1 MESTPVNWEALDAL
15 LIDFAKS
22 ENLIEDSSAPS
33 SSPSPSP
40 SPSSSSYHSRLVIRQ
55 IRRAVETGAIDA
67 AVALLRLHAPSILTD
82 HKILFRL
89 HKQKFI
95 ELLRKGTAE
104 DRDSAIECLRTALAP
119 CALDAYPEA
128 YEEFKHVLLAFIYDK
143 DDKNSPVANEVVARK
158 QRAVWL
164 EYSVKRARAAA
175 SLPGCSEKRIRFGT
189 WNIGT
194 LTGKS
199 MEIVDVMVRRK
210 INFMCLQ
217 ETKWTGEKAKELDN
231 SGFKLWYTGKIRS
244 RNGIGIIVDKEW
256 KKDVVDVRRVGDRII
271 VLKLVVGQDT
281 FNVISGYA
289 PQVGLAEHFKVKF
302 WEDLEGVLQDIPQGE
317 KVFLGGDLNGHVG
330 SVARGFEG
338 VHGGFGLGEMNG
350 EGKSILEFSEALD
363 LSIANTWFKKREEHL
378 ITYKSGGTCSQID
391 FFLIR
396 KSDRKYCL
404 NCKVIPGESLT
415 TQHRVLVMDVRIRDR
430 AKRRSPLVA
439 PRIKW
444 WHLKGEKQGIFQ
456 QKIWEGWCGQSQGSA
471 NDMWNKMSQE
481 IIKVAKETLGE
492 SRGFGPRGKES
503 WWWNEN
509 VQSKVRVKKECFKEW
524 SRCRNSETWDKYK
537 IARNETKK
545 AVSEARAQAFDGLY
559 QALGT
564 RDGERSIYRLAKG
577 RERKT
582 RDLDQVKCVKDEEGK
597 VLVHEKDIKERWKA
611 YFHNLFNDGYGYDSS
626 SLDTREE
633 DRNYK
638 YYRRIQKQEVKEA
651 LKRMSN
657 GKAVGPD
664 NIPIEVWK
672 TLGDRGLEWLT
683 ELFNE
688 IMRSKRMPE
697 EWRRSTGVKLMSHTM
712 KLWERVIERR
722 LRKETQVT
730 ENQFGFMPGRSTME
744 AIYLLRRVMEQYRMA
759 QQDLHLIFIDLEKA
773 YDRVPREIL
782 WKVLEKKGVRVAYIR
797 AIQDMY
803 DRVSTSVRTQGGESD
818 DFPITIG
825 LHQGS
830 TLSPYLFTL
839 ILDVLTEQIQE
850 IAPRCMFFADDIV
863 LLGESREELNERLET
878 WRRALETHGFRLSRS
893 KSEYMECKFNKR
905 RRVSNS
911 EVKIGD
917 HIIPQVTRFKYLGSV
932 IQDDGEIEGDVNHR
946 IQAGWMKWRKASGVL
961 CDAKVPIKLKGKFYR
976 TAVRPAIL
984 YGTECWAVKS
994 QHENKVGVAEMRMLR
1009 WMCGKTRQDKIRNEA
1024 IRERVGVV
1032 PIVEKMVENRLR
1044 WFGHVER
1051 RPVDSVVRR
1060 VDQMERRQI
1069 IRGRGRPKKTIREV
1083 IKKNLEINGLDRS
1096 MWSEHRRLDLA
1107 GFMSS
1112 MLRAHLNA
1120 YDPIFS
1126 MALRYLISI
1135 HRVYCLRQGITSP
1148 ISDLTER
1155 LLLEE
1160 RDPPATPQDILY
1172 EVPPFDEVDI
1182 QALAHAVELTRQGA
1196 IDSLRFTKGD
1206 VFLAFQNE
1214 LCRMRLD
1221 APLLDQLVREYC
1233 VYRGIVDSAS
1243 GKQPIPETVKF
1254 NPQDPGYCSSR
1265 DCSLELDCNASKH
1278 SDGETSVTNA
1288 QMDGSPENNTDVT
1301 SMRRIDF
1308 EVRYASELASIHED
1322 CSTSGSQQHEDASV
1336 LQRSRL
1342 PGNGERSKRK
1352 RWRGRYDDNS
1362 YMPNASLEE
1371 NSKQEHSISTIVS
1384 TISKEKQGSEKLSV
1398 HDISNVEDRYE
1409 ILLGMKELAS
1419 KGMAAEAVEEV
1430 NAIDPNFFAQNSVEF
1445 LKLVSSG
1452 DYNTA
1457 LKVACTHL
1465 GPLAACDPA
1474 LLKPLKETLLALL
1487 RPNEDALGNALPLHA
1502 LAASLQVAVG
1512 RRLGVEEPQL
1522 MKIMRATL
1530 YTHNEW
1536 FKLQMCKDRFEGL
1549 LRLDSLKEA
1558 NTPFLAPVSTSK
1570 SYADSCTN
1578 GSSQAT
1584 VSSGTRMSEDG
1595 SSPTQAS
1602 SRDVICDE
1610 GAILKVMEFLA
1621 LPRADAIH
1629 LLAQYNGNAE
1639 TVIQQIFP

>member
-1 MESTPVNWEALDAL
+1 M
-15 LIDFAKS
+15 
-22 ENLIEDSSAPS
+22 
-33 SSPSPSP
+33 
-40 SPSSSSYHSRLVIRQ
+40 
-55 IRRAVETGAIDA
+55 
-67 AVALLRLHAPSILTD
+67 
-82 HKILFRL
+82 
-89 HKQKFI
+89 
-95 ELLRKGTAE
+95 
-104 DRDSAIECLRTALAP
+104 
-119 CALDAYPEA
+119 
-128 YEEFKHVLLAFIYDK
+128 
-143 DDKNSPVANEVVARK
+143 
-158 QRAVWL
+158 
-164 EYSVKRARAAA
+164 
-175 SLPGCSEKRIRFGT
+175 
-189 WNIGT
+189 
-194 LTGKS
+194 
-199 MEIVDVMVRRK
+199 
-210 INFMCLQ
+210 
-217 ETKWTGEKAKELDN
+217 
-231 SGFKLWYTGKIRS
+231 
-244 RNGIGIIVDKEW
+244 
-256 KKDVVDVRRVGDRII
+256 
-271 VLKLVVGQDT
+271 
-281 FNVISGYA
+281 
-289 PQVGLAEHFKVKF
+289 
-302 WEDLEGVLQDIPQGE
+302 EGVLQDIPQGE

-597 VLVHEKDIKERWKA
+597 VLVHEKDIKERWKV

-697 EWRRSTGVKLMSHTM
+697 EWRRSTLVSIYKNKGDIQNCANYRGIKLMSHTM

-782 WKVLEKKGVRVAYIR
+782 WKALEKKGVRVAYIR

-803 DRVSTSVRTQGGESD
+803 DRVSTSVRTQGGEPD

-850 IAPRCMFFADDIV
+850 IAPRCMLFADDIV

-911 EVKIGD
+911 E
-917 HIIPQVTRFKYLGSV
+917 
-932 IQDDGEIEGDVNHR
+932 DDGEIEGDVNHR

-1009 WMCGKTRQDKIRNEA
+1009 WMCGKTRQDKIRNKA
-1024 IRERVGVV
+1024 IRERVGVA

-1060 VDQMERRQI
+1060 VDQMERRQT
-1069 IRGRGRPKKTIREV
+1069 IRGRGRPKKTIRETMSGAQLQSASPALIIQGSQKNEGSV
-1083 IKKNLEINGLDRS
+1083 AVATAAESKPKKKICCACPDTKRLRDECIV
-1096 MWSEHRRLDLA
+1096 EHGESACTKWIEAHRLC
-1107 GFMSS
+1107 
-1112 MLRAHLNA
+1112 LRAEGFN
-1120 YDPIFS
+1120 
-1126 MALRYLISI
+1126 MT
-1135 HRVYCLRQGITSP
+1135 QGCMNDTGG
-1148 ISDLTER
+1148 L
-1155 LLLEE
+1155 
-1160 RDPPATPQDILY
+1160 Q
-1172 EVPPFDEVDI
+1172 EV
-1182 QALAHAVELTRQGA
+1182 
-1196 IDSLRFTKGD
+1196 
-1206 VFLAFQNE
+1206 
-1214 LCRMRLD
+1214 
-1221 APLLDQLVREYC
+1221 
-1233 VYRGIVDSAS
+1233 
-1243 GKQPIPETVKF
+1243 
-1254 NPQDPGYCSSR
+1254 
-1265 DCSLELDCNASKH
+1265 
-1278 SDGETSVTNA
+1278 
-1288 QMDGSPENNTDVT
+1288 NTT
-1301 SMRRIDF
+1301 
-1308 EVRYASELASIHED
+1308 
-1322 CSTSGSQQHEDASV
+1322 
-1336 LQRSRL
+1336 
-1342 PGNGERSKRK
+1342 RSKRK
-1352 RWRGRYDDNS
+1352 
-1362 YMPNASLEE
+1362 NAPPTCLRNEACLGPRIPRRNIDAFIELPWLPSMAA
-1371 NSKQEHSISTIVS
+1371 IPT
-1384 TISKEKQGSEKLSV
+1384 
-1398 HDISNVEDRYE
+1398 SNTTTHATRQTELLWLPSMAATHQTELPWLPYQLQLPQL
-1409 ILLGMKELAS
+1409 ILLAKWSLHDCLPWP
-1419 KGMAAEAVEEV
+1419 
-1430 NAIDPNFFAQNSVEF
+1430 AIPAQ
-1445 LKLVSSG
+1445 
-1452 DYNTA
+1452 T
-1457 LKVACTHL
+1457 T
-1465 GPLAACDPA
+1465 
-1474 LLKPLKETLLALL
+1474 
-1487 RPNEDALGNALPLHA
+1487 
-1502 LAASLQVAVG
+1502 
-1512 RRLGVEEPQL
+1512 
-1522 MKIMRATL
+1522 
-1530 YTHNEW
+1530 
-1536 FKLQMCKDRFEGL
+1536 
-1549 LRLDSLKEA
+1549 
-1558 NTPFLAPVSTSK
+1558 
-1570 SYADSCTN
+1570 
-1578 GSSQAT
+1578 
-1584 VSSGTRMSEDG
+1584 
-1595 SSPTQAS
+1595 
-1602 SRDVICDE
+1602 
-1610 GAILKVMEFLA
+1610 
-1621 LPRADAIH
+1621 AIH
-1629 LLAQYNGNAE
+1629 NNR
-1639 TVIQQIFP
+1639 

>member
-1 MESTPVNWEALDAL
+1 MDQLRNNVN
-15 LIDFAKS
+15 
-22 ENLIEDSSAPS
+22 
-33 SSPSPSP
+33 
-40 SPSSSSYHSRLVIRQ
+40 
-55 IRRAVETGAIDA
+55 
-67 AVALLRLHAPSILTD
+67 
-82 HKILFRL
+82 
-89 HKQKFI
+89 
-95 ELLRKGTAE
+95 
-104 DRDSAIECLRTALAP
+104 
-119 CALDAYPEA
+119 
-128 YEEFKHVLLAFIYDK
+128 
-143 DDKNSPVANEVVARK
+143 AR
-158 QRAVWL
+158 
-164 EYSVKRARAAA
+164 
-175 SLPGCSEKRIRFGT
+175 SLPESNALYGSSTVSKEQGPLHRRPDVVKSKQGFPHFRERVWVKKLVHDRRIHFGT

-210 INFMCLQ
+210 INF
-217 ETKWTGEKAKELDN
+217 
-231 SGFKLWYTGKIRS
+231 IS
-244 RNGIGIIVDKEW
+244 RNGVGIIVDKQW

-271 VLKLVVGQDT
+271 ALKLVVGQDT

-330 SVARGFEG
+330 SVDRGFEG
-338 VHGGFGLGEMNG
+338 VHGGFDLGEMNG

-378 ITYKSGGTCSQID
+378 ITYKSGETCFQID

-430 AKRRSPLVA
+430 AKRRSPMVA

-471 NDMWNKMSQE
+471 NDMWNKTSQE
-481 IIKVAKETLGE
+481 IIKVAKETLDE

-503 WWWNEN
+503 WWWNES

-545 AVSEARAQAFDGLY
+545 AVSEARAQAFEGLY

-582 RDLDQVKCVKDEEGK
+582 RDLDHVKCVKDEEGK
-597 VLVHEKDIKERWKA
+597 VLVHEKDIKERWKV

-683 ELFNE
+683 KLFNE

-697 EWRRSTGVKLMSHTM
+697 EWRRSTLVPIYKNKGDIQNCANYRGIKLMSHTM
-712 KLWERVIERR
+712 KLWEKVIERR

-744 AIYLLRRVMEQYRMA
+744 AIYLLRRVMEQYRMD

-782 WKVLEKKGVRVAYIR
+782 WKALEKKGVRVAYIR

-803 DRVSTSVRTQGGESD
+803 DGVSTSVRTQGGESD
-818 DFPITIG
+818 DFPITIS

-850 IAPRCMFFADDIV
+850 IAPRCMLFADDIV

-893 KSEYMECKFNKR
+893 KSEYMECKFNKS

-911 EVKIGD
+911 E
-917 HIIPQVTRFKYLGSV
+917 
-932 IQDDGEIEGDVNHR
+932 
-946 IQAGWMKWRKASGVL
+946 
-961 CDAKVPIKLKGKFYR
+961 VPIKLKGKFYR

-994 QHENKVGVAEMRMLR
+994 QHETKVGVAEMRMLR
-1009 WMCGKTRQDKIRNEA
+1009 WMCDKTRQDKIRNGA
-1024 IRERVGVV
+1024 IRERVGVA

-1060 VDQMERRQI
+1060 VDQMERRQT

-1083 IKKNLEINGLDRS
+1083 IKKDLELNDLDRS
-1096 MWSEHRRLDLA
+1096 MVLDRTLWRKLIHVA
-1107 GFMSS
+1107 
-1112 MLRAHLNA
+1112 
-1120 YDPIFS
+1120 DP
-1126 MALRYLISI
+1126 
-1135 HRVYCLRQGITSP
+1135 T
-1148 ISDLTER
+1148 
-1155 LLLEE
+1155 
-1160 RDPPATPQDILY
+1160 
-1172 EVPPFDEVDI
+1172 
-1182 QALAHAVELTRQGA
+1182 
-1196 IDSLRFTKGD
+1196 
-1206 VFLAFQNE
+1206 
-1214 LCRMRLD
+1214 
-1221 APLLDQLVREYC
+1221 
-1233 VYRGIVDSAS
+1233 
-1243 GKQPIPETVKF
+1243 
-1254 NPQDPGYCSSR
+1254 
-1265 DCSLELDCNASKH
+1265 
-1278 SDGETSVTNA
+1278 
-1288 QMDGSPENNTDVT
+1288 
-1301 SMRRIDF
+1301 
-1308 EVRYASELASIHED
+1308 
-1322 CSTSGSQQHEDASV
+1322 
-1336 LQRSRL
+1336 
-1342 PGNGERSKRK
+1342 
-1352 RWRGRYDDNS
+1352 
-1362 YMPNASLEE
+1362 
-1371 NSKQEHSISTIVS
+1371 
-1384 TISKEKQGSEKLSV
+1384 
-1398 HDISNVEDRYE
+1398 
-1409 ILLGMKELAS
+1409 
-1419 KGMAAEAVEEV
+1419 
-1430 NAIDPNFFAQNSVEF
+1430 
-1445 LKLVSSG
+1445 
-1452 DYNTA
+1452 
-1457 LKVACTHL
+1457 
-1465 GPLAACDPA
+1465 
-1474 LLKPLKETLLALL
+1474 
-1487 RPNEDALGNALPLHA
+1487 
-1502 LAASLQVAVG
+1502 
-1512 RRLGVEEPQL
+1512 
-1522 MKIMRATL
+1522 
-1530 YTHNEW
+1530 
-1536 FKLQMCKDRFEGL
+1536 
-1549 LRLDSLKEA
+1549 
-1558 NTPFLAPVSTSK
+1558 
-1570 SYADSCTN
+1570 
-1578 GSSQAT
+1578 
-1584 VSSGTRMSEDG
+1584 
-1595 SSPTQAS
+1595 
-1602 SRDVICDE
+1602 
-1610 GAILKVMEFLA
+1610 
-1621 LPRADAIH
+1621 
-1629 LLAQYNGNAE
+1629 
-1639 TVIQQIFP
+1639 

>member
-1 MESTPVNWEALDAL
+1 MGLFSGIFMGVLFGIALMAGWARMMRYRS
-15 LIDFAKS
+15 AKRIAKCVVSDVSFVFLNPASMKVGGEMAKQETDQTLAICGRS
-22 ENLIEDSSAPS
+22 E
-33 SSPSPSP
+33 
-40 SPSSSSYHSRLVIRQ
+40 
-55 IRRAVETGAIDA
+55 
-67 AVALLRLHAPSILTD
+67 
-82 HKILFRL
+82 
-89 HKQKFI
+89 
-95 ELLRKGTAE
+95 
-104 DRDSAIECLRTALAP
+104 
-119 CALDAYPEA
+119 
-128 YEEFKHVLLAFIYDK
+128 
-143 DDKNSPVANEVVARK
+143 
-158 QRAVWL
+158 
-164 EYSVKRARAAA
+164 
-175 SLPGCSEKRIRFGT
+175 SLPGSNALYGSSTVSKEQGPLHRRPDVVKSKQGFPHFRERVWVKKLVHDRRIRFGT

-194 LTGKS
+194 LTEKS

-244 RNGIGIIVDKEW
+244 RNGVGIIVDKEW

-363 LSIANTWFKKREEHL
+363 LSIANTWFKKREDHL

-391 FFLIR
+391 FFLI
-396 KSDRKYCL
+396 RKYCL

-444 WHLKGEKQGIFQ
+444 WHLK
-456 QKIWEGWCGQSQGSA
+456 
-471 NDMWNKMSQE
+471 
-481 IIKVAKETLGE
+481 
-492 SRGFGPRGKES
+492 
-503 WWWNEN
+503 
-509 VQSKVRVKKECFKEW
+509 
-524 SRCRNSETWDKYK
+524 
-537 IARNETKK
+537 ARNETKK

-638 YYRRIQKQEVKEA
+638 YYRRIQKQEVKEV

-697 EWRRSTGVKLMSHTM
+697 EWRRSTLVPIYKNKGDIQNCANYRGIKLMSHTM

-782 WKVLEKKGVRVAYIR
+782 WKALEKKGVRVAYIR

-850 IAPRCMFFADDIV
+850 IALRCMLFADDIV

-946 IQAGWMKWRKASGVL
+946 IQAGWMKWRKASRVL

-1024 IRERVGVV
+1024 IRERVGVA

-1060 VDQMERRQI
+1060 VDQMERRQT

-1083 IKKNLEINGLDRS
+1083 IKKDLEINGLDRS
-1096 MWSEHRRLDLA
+1096 MVLDRTLWRKLIHVA
-1107 GFMSS
+1107 
-1112 MLRAHLNA
+1112 
-1120 YDPIFS
+1120 DP
-1126 MALRYLISI
+1126 
-1135 HRVYCLRQGITSP
+1135 T
-1148 ISDLTER
+1148 
-1155 LLLEE
+1155 
-1160 RDPPATPQDILY
+1160 
-1172 EVPPFDEVDI
+1172 
-1182 QALAHAVELTRQGA
+1182 
-1196 IDSLRFTKGD
+1196 
-1206 VFLAFQNE
+1206 
-1214 LCRMRLD
+1214 
-1221 APLLDQLVREYC
+1221 
-1233 VYRGIVDSAS
+1233 
-1243 GKQPIPETVKF
+1243 
-1254 NPQDPGYCSSR
+1254 
-1265 DCSLELDCNASKH
+1265 
-1278 SDGETSVTNA
+1278 
-1288 QMDGSPENNTDVT
+1288 
-1301 SMRRIDF
+1301 
-1308 EVRYASELASIHED
+1308 
-1322 CSTSGSQQHEDASV
+1322 
-1336 LQRSRL
+1336 
-1342 PGNGERSKRK
+1342 
-1352 RWRGRYDDNS
+1352 
-1362 YMPNASLEE
+1362 
-1371 NSKQEHSISTIVS
+1371 
-1384 TISKEKQGSEKLSV
+1384 
-1398 HDISNVEDRYE
+1398 
-1409 ILLGMKELAS
+1409 
-1419 KGMAAEAVEEV
+1419 
-1430 NAIDPNFFAQNSVEF
+1430 
-1445 LKLVSSG
+1445 
-1452 DYNTA
+1452 
-1457 LKVACTHL
+1457 
-1465 GPLAACDPA
+1465 
-1474 LLKPLKETLLALL
+1474 
-1487 RPNEDALGNALPLHA
+1487 
-1502 LAASLQVAVG
+1502 
-1512 RRLGVEEPQL
+1512 
-1522 MKIMRATL
+1522 
-1530 YTHNEW
+1530 
-1536 FKLQMCKDRFEGL
+1536 
-1549 LRLDSLKEA
+1549 
-1558 NTPFLAPVSTSK
+1558 
-1570 SYADSCTN
+1570 
-1578 GSSQAT
+1578 
-1584 VSSGTRMSEDG
+1584 
-1595 SSPTQAS
+1595 
-1602 SRDVICDE
+1602 
-1610 GAILKVMEFLA
+1610 
-1621 LPRADAIH
+1621 
-1629 LLAQYNGNAE
+1629 
-1639 TVIQQIFP
+1639 

>member
-1 MESTPVNWEALDAL
+1 MDQLRNNVN
-15 LIDFAKS
+15 
-22 ENLIEDSSAPS
+22 
-33 SSPSPSP
+33 
-40 SPSSSSYHSRLVIRQ
+40 
-55 IRRAVETGAIDA
+55 
-67 AVALLRLHAPSILTD
+67 
-82 HKILFRL
+82 
-89 HKQKFI
+89 
-95 ELLRKGTAE
+95 
-104 DRDSAIECLRTALAP
+104 
-119 CALDAYPEA
+119 
-128 YEEFKHVLLAFIYDK
+128 
-143 DDKNSPVANEVVARK
+143 AR
-158 QRAVWL
+158 
-164 EYSVKRARAAA
+164 
-175 SLPGCSEKRIRFGT
+175 SLPGSNALYGSSTVSKEQGPLHRRPDVVKSKQGFPHFRERVWVKKLVHDRRIRFGT

-244 RNGIGIIVDKEW
+244 RNGVGIIVDKEW

-582 RDLDQVKCVKDEEGK
+582 RDLDQAKCVKDEEGK
-597 VLVHEKDIKERWKA
+597 VLVHEKDIKERWKV

-651 LKRMSN
+651 LKKMSN
-657 GKAVGPD
+657 GKAVGRD

-697 EWRRSTGVKLMSHTM
+697 EWRRSTLVPIS
-712 KLWERVIERR
+712 
-722 LRKETQVT
+722 
-730 ENQFGFMPGRSTME
+730 
-744 AIYLLRRVMEQYRMA
+744 
-759 QQDLHLIFIDLEKA
+759 

-782 WKVLEKKGVRVAYIR
+782 WKALEKKGVRVAYIR

-850 IAPRCMFFADDIV
+850 IAPRCMLFADDIV

-878 WRRALETHGFRLSRS
+878 WRRALETHGFCLSRS

-946 IQAGWMKWRKASGVL
+946 IQAGWMK
-961 CDAKVPIKLKGKFYR
+961 
-976 TAVRPAIL
+976 
-984 YGTECWAVKS
+984 
-994 QHENKVGVAEMRMLR
+994 
-1009 WMCGKTRQDKIRNEA
+1009 
-1024 IRERVGVV
+1024 
-1032 PIVEKMVENRLR
+1032 
-1044 WFGHVER
+1044 
-1051 RPVDSVVRR
+1051 
-1060 VDQMERRQI
+1060 
-1069 IRGRGRPKKTIREV
+1069 
-1083 IKKNLEINGLDRS
+1083 
-1096 MWSEHRRLDLA
+1096 
-1107 GFMSS
+1107 
-1112 MLRAHLNA
+1112 
-1120 YDPIFS
+1120 
-1126 MALRYLISI
+1126 
-1135 HRVYCLRQGITSP
+1135 
-1148 ISDLTER
+1148 
-1155 LLLEE
+1155 
-1160 RDPPATPQDILY
+1160 
-1172 EVPPFDEVDI
+1172 
-1182 QALAHAVELTRQGA
+1182 
-1196 IDSLRFTKGD
+1196 
-1206 VFLAFQNE
+1206 
-1214 LCRMRLD
+1214 
-1221 APLLDQLVREYC
+1221 
-1233 VYRGIVDSAS
+1233 
-1243 GKQPIPETVKF
+1243 
-1254 NPQDPGYCSSR
+1254 
-1265 DCSLELDCNASKH
+1265 
-1278 SDGETSVTNA
+1278 
-1288 QMDGSPENNTDVT
+1288 
-1301 SMRRIDF
+1301 
-1308 EVRYASELASIHED
+1308 
-1322 CSTSGSQQHEDASV
+1322 
-1336 LQRSRL
+1336 
-1342 PGNGERSKRK
+1342 
-1352 RWRGRYDDNS
+1352 
-1362 YMPNASLEE
+1362 
-1371 NSKQEHSISTIVS
+1371 
-1384 TISKEKQGSEKLSV
+1384 
-1398 HDISNVEDRYE
+1398 
-1409 ILLGMKELAS
+1409 
-1419 KGMAAEAVEEV
+1419 
-1430 NAIDPNFFAQNSVEF
+1430 
-1445 LKLVSSG
+1445 
-1452 DYNTA
+1452 
-1457 LKVACTHL
+1457 
-1465 GPLAACDPA
+1465 
-1474 LLKPLKETLLALL
+1474 
-1487 RPNEDALGNALPLHA
+1487 
-1502 LAASLQVAVG
+1502 
-1512 RRLGVEEPQL
+1512 
-1522 MKIMRATL
+1522 
-1530 YTHNEW
+1530 
-1536 FKLQMCKDRFEGL
+1536 
-1549 LRLDSLKEA
+1549 
-1558 NTPFLAPVSTSK
+1558 
-1570 SYADSCTN
+1570 
-1578 GSSQAT
+1578 
-1584 VSSGTRMSEDG
+1584 
-1595 SSPTQAS
+1595 
-1602 SRDVICDE
+1602 
-1610 GAILKVMEFLA
+1610 
-1621 LPRADAIH
+1621 
-1629 LLAQYNGNAE
+1629 
-1639 TVIQQIFP
+1639 

>member
-1 MESTPVNWEALDAL
+1 MLLDEDDEEKGDANVVEVEDQTDEEGDKGECSMMFSGNTTAEISQKPQTMKVRAMINGVPIL
-15 LIDFAKS
+15 L
-22 ENLIEDSSAPS
+22 LVDSSATHNFISTKSLSGSNALYGS
-33 SSPSPSP
+33 STVSKEQGPLHRRPDVVKSKQGFPHFP
-40 SPSSSSYHSRLVIRQ
+40 ERVWVKKLV
-55 IRRAVETGAIDA
+55 
-67 AVALLRLHAPSILTD
+67 H
-82 HKILFRL
+82 
-89 HKQKFI
+89 
-95 ELLRKGTAE
+95 
-104 DRDSAIECLRTALAP
+104 DR
-119 CALDAYPEA
+119 
-128 YEEFKHVLLAFIYDK
+128 
-143 DDKNSPVANEVVARK
+143 
-158 QRAVWL
+158 
-164 EYSVKRARAAA
+164 
-175 SLPGCSEKRIRFGT
+175 RIRFGT

-194 LTGKS
+194 LIGKS

-244 RNGIGIIVDKEW
+244 RNGVGIIVDKEW

-330 SVARGFEG
+330 SMARGFEG

-363 LSIANTWFKKREEHL
+363 LSIANTW
-378 ITYKSGGTCSQID
+378 
-391 FFLIR
+391 
-396 KSDRKYCL
+396 KSDREYCL
-404 NCKVIPGESLT
+404 NCKVIPGKSLT

-430 AKRRSPLVA
+430 AKRRSPMVA

-492 SRGFGPRGKES
+492 SRGFGPRGTEK
-503 WWWNEN
+503 
-509 VQSKVRVKKECFKEW
+509 
-524 SRCRNSETWDKYK
+524 D
-537 IARNETKK
+537 
-545 AVSEARAQAFDGLY
+545 L
-559 QALGT
+559 
-564 RDGERSIYRLAKG
+564 YRLAKG

-672 TLGDRGLEWLT
+672 TLGDRGLGWLT

-697 EWRRSTGVKLMSHTM
+697 EWRRSTLVPIYKNKGDIQNCANYRGIKLMSHTM

-744 AIYLLRRVMEQYRMA
+744 AIYLLRRVMEQYRMT

-782 WKVLEKKGVRVAYIR
+782 WKALEKKGVRVAYIR

-850 IAPRCMFFADDIV
+850 IAPRCMLFADDIV

-893 KSEYMECKFNKR
+893 KSEYMECT
-905 RRVSNS
+905 
-911 EVKIGD
+911 D
-917 HIIPQVTRFKYLGSV
+917 
-932 IQDDGEIEGDVNHR
+932 
-946 IQAGWMKWRKASGVL
+946 QA
-961 CDAKVPIKLKGKFYR
+961 KGKVLSDCGK
-976 TAVRPAIL
+976 TGDL

-1024 IRERVGVV
+1024 IRERVGVA

-1060 VDQMERRQI
+1060 VDQMERRQT

-1083 IKKNLEINGLDRS
+1083 IKKDLELNDLDRS
-1096 MWSEHRRLDLA
+1096 MVLDRTLWRKLIHVA
-1107 GFMSS
+1107 
-1112 MLRAHLNA
+1112 
-1120 YDPIFS
+1120 DP
-1126 MALRYLISI
+1126 
-1135 HRVYCLRQGITSP
+1135 T
-1148 ISDLTER
+1148 
-1155 LLLEE
+1155 
-1160 RDPPATPQDILY
+1160 
-1172 EVPPFDEVDI
+1172 
-1182 QALAHAVELTRQGA
+1182 
-1196 IDSLRFTKGD
+1196 
-1206 VFLAFQNE
+1206 
-1214 LCRMRLD
+1214 
-1221 APLLDQLVREYC
+1221 
-1233 VYRGIVDSAS
+1233 
-1243 GKQPIPETVKF
+1243 
-1254 NPQDPGYCSSR
+1254 
-1265 DCSLELDCNASKH
+1265 
-1278 SDGETSVTNA
+1278 
-1288 QMDGSPENNTDVT
+1288 
-1301 SMRRIDF
+1301 
-1308 EVRYASELASIHED
+1308 
-1322 CSTSGSQQHEDASV
+1322 
-1336 LQRSRL
+1336 
-1342 PGNGERSKRK
+1342 
-1352 RWRGRYDDNS
+1352 
-1362 YMPNASLEE
+1362 
-1371 NSKQEHSISTIVS
+1371 
-1384 TISKEKQGSEKLSV
+1384 
-1398 HDISNVEDRYE
+1398 
-1409 ILLGMKELAS
+1409 
-1419 KGMAAEAVEEV
+1419 
-1430 NAIDPNFFAQNSVEF
+1430 
-1445 LKLVSSG
+1445 
-1452 DYNTA
+1452 
-1457 LKVACTHL
+1457 
-1465 GPLAACDPA
+1465 
-1474 LLKPLKETLLALL
+1474 
-1487 RPNEDALGNALPLHA
+1487 
-1502 LAASLQVAVG
+1502 
-1512 RRLGVEEPQL
+1512 
-1522 MKIMRATL
+1522 
-1530 YTHNEW
+1530 
-1536 FKLQMCKDRFEGL
+1536 
-1549 LRLDSLKEA
+1549 
-1558 NTPFLAPVSTSK
+1558 
-1570 SYADSCTN
+1570 
-1578 GSSQAT
+1578 
-1584 VSSGTRMSEDG
+1584 
-1595 SSPTQAS
+1595 
-1602 SRDVICDE
+1602 
-1610 GAILKVMEFLA
+1610 
-1621 LPRADAIH
+1621 
-1629 LLAQYNGNAE
+1629 
-1639 TVIQQIFP
+1639 

>member
-1 MESTPVNWEALDAL
+1 MFRLKVADEPPDEIDILFKEYSQHGIMSMDDLCDFLVQFQGEEEGVAIKKHAQTIFDSLRHLNIFHRRGLHVEAFFRYL
-15 LIDFAKS
+15 LSDLNVPLAEVHHDMNFPLAHYFLYTGHNS
-22 ENLIEDSSAPS
+22 YLTGNQVSSAS
-33 SSPSPSP
+33 STS
-40 SPSSSSYHSRLVIRQ
+40 
-55 IRRAVETGAIDA
+55 AIIK
-67 AVALLRLHAPSILTD
+67 ALKKGVRV
-82 HKILFRL
+82 
-89 HKQKFI
+89 I
-95 ELLRKGTAE
+95 ELDLWPNSRGDDVLVHHGGTKGYEKDIGLSTMT
-104 DRDSAIECLRTALAP
+104 IE
-119 CALDAYPEA
+119 
-128 YEEFKHVLLAFIYDK
+128 
-143 DDKNSPVANEVVARK
+143 
-158 QRAVWL
+158 L
-164 EYSVKRARAAA
+164 ESITR
-175 SLPGCSEKRIRFGT
+175 SLPGSNALYGSSTVSKEQGPLHRRPDVVKSKQGFPHFRERVWVKKLVHDRMIRFGT

-244 RNGIGIIVDKEW
+244 RNGVGIIVDKEW
-256 KKDVVDVRRVGDRII
+256 KKDVVD
-271 VLKLVVGQDT
+271 
-281 FNVISGYA
+281 
-289 PQVGLAEHFKVKF
+289 
-302 WEDLEGVLQDIPQGE
+302 DIPQGE

-338 VHGGFGLGEMNG
+338 VYGGFGLGEMNE

-633 DRNYK
+633 DRNYE

-697 EWRRSTGVKLMSHTM
+697 EWRRSTLVPIYKNKGDIQNCANYRGIKLMSHTM

-782 WKVLEKKGVRVAYIR
+782 WKALEKKGVRVAYIR

-850 IAPRCMFFADDIV
+850 IAPRCMLFADDIV

-976 TAVRPAIL
+976 TAVRSAIL

-1024 IRERVGVV
+1024 IRERVGVA

-1051 RPVDSVVRR
+1051 RPVDSVVKR
-1060 VDQMERRQI
+1060 VDQMERRQT

-1083 IKKNLEINGLDRS
+1083 IKKDLEINGLDRR
-1096 MWSEHRRLDLA
+1096 WCRGGH
-1107 GFMSS
+1107 
-1112 MLRAHLNA
+1112 H
-1120 YDPIFS
+1120 
-1126 MALRYLISI
+1126 LRYMEGIFGANGGCGYVKKPDILLNVGPNNEVFDPRAIRPVQKILQVLVYMGEGWRSDFGPT
-1135 HRVYCLRQGITSP
+1135 HFDFYSPPDFRVQVGIRGVPDDKDTKYSRTIEDDWVPVWNEEFSFPLTVPELALFYIKVVERDFSGRHDFGGQTCLPVSELRQGI
-1148 ISDLTER
+1148 R
-1155 LLLEE
+1155 
-1160 RDPPATPQDILY
+1160 
-1172 EVPPFDEVDI
+1172 
-1182 QALAHAVELTRQGA
+1182 AVR
-1196 IDSLRFTKGD
+1196 
-1206 VFLAFQNE
+1206 
-1214 LCRMRLD
+1214 
-1221 APLLDQLVREYC
+1221 
-1233 VYRGIVDSAS
+1233 
-1243 GKQPIPETVKF
+1243 
-1254 NPQDPGYCSSR
+1254 
-1265 DCSLELDCNASKH
+1265 
-1278 SDGETSVTNA
+1278 
-1288 QMDGSPENNTDVT
+1288 
-1301 SMRRIDF
+1301 
-1308 EVRYASELASIHED
+1308 
-1322 CSTSGSQQHEDASV
+1322 
-1336 LQRSRL
+1336 
-1342 PGNGERSKRK
+1342 
-1352 RWRGRYDDNS
+1352 
-1362 YMPNASLEE
+1362 
-1371 NSKQEHSISTIVS
+1371 
-1384 TISKEKQGSEKLSV
+1384 
-1398 HDISNVEDRYE
+1398 
-1409 ILLGMKELAS
+1409 
-1419 KGMAAEAVEEV
+1419 
-1430 NAIDPNFFAQNSVEF
+1430 
-1445 LKLVSSG
+1445 
-1452 DYNTA
+1452 
-1457 LKVACTHL
+1457 
-1465 GPLAACDPA
+1465 
-1474 LLKPLKETLLALL
+1474 
-1487 RPNEDALGNALPLHA
+1487 
-1502 LAASLQVAVG
+1502 
-1512 RRLGVEEPQL
+1512 
-1522 MKIMRATL
+1522 
-1530 YTHNEW
+1530 
-1536 FKLQMCKDRFEGL
+1536 
-1549 LRLDSLKEA
+1549 
-1558 NTPFLAPVSTSK
+1558 
-1570 SYADSCTN
+1570 
-1578 GSSQAT
+1578 
-1584 VSSGTRMSEDG
+1584 
-1595 SSPTQAS
+1595 
-1602 SRDVICDE
+1602 
-1610 GAILKVMEFLA
+1610 
-1621 LPRADAIH
+1621 
-1629 LLAQYNGNAE
+1629 
-1639 TVIQQIFP
+1639 

>member
-1 MESTPVNWEALDAL
+1 MMMQMLVLYPFFDFSHDCSLHGASFAFLGQELRKISKEAHVLPAILFVKATMKSRDVGKAYNECRQGEPAAERL
-15 LIDFAKS
+15 LAMSRPGETVAIVGPSGGGKTTLVKLLLPLYDPISGCILID
-22 ENLIEDSSAPS
+22 NHNIQNI
-33 SSPSPSP
+33 
-40 SPSSSSYHSRLVIRQ
+40 RL
-55 IRRAVETGAIDA
+55 
-67 AVALLRLHAPSILTD
+67 
-82 HKILFRL
+82 
-89 HKQKFI
+89 
-95 ELLRKGTAE
+95 
-104 DRDSAIECLRTALAP
+104 
-119 CALDAYPEA
+119 
-128 YEEFKHVLLAFIYDK
+128 
-143 DDKNSPVANEVVARK
+143 
-158 QRAVWL
+158 
-164 EYSVKRARAAA
+164 A
-175 SLPGCSEKRIRFGT
+175 SLRRHSTVSKEQGSLHRRPDVVKSKQGFPHFRERVWVKKLVHDRRIRFGT

-194 LTGKS
+194 LIGKS

-244 RNGIGIIVDKEW
+244 RNGVGIIVDKEW

-271 VLKLVVGQDT
+271 ALKLVVGQDT

-302 WEDLEGVLQDIPQGE
+302 WEDLERVLQDIPQGE

-330 SVARGFEG
+330 SVDRGFEG

-350 EGKSILEFSEALD
+350 DGKSILEFSEALD

-430 AKRRSPLVA
+430 AKRRSPMIA

-471 NDMWNKMSQE
+471 NDMWNKTSQE

-492 SRGFGPRGKES
+492 CRGFGPRGKES
-503 WWWNEN
+503 WWWNES

-524 SRCRNSETWDKYK
+524 FRCRNSETWDKYK

-582 RDLDQVKCVKDEEGK
+582 RDLDHVKCVKDEEGK
-597 VLVHEKDIKERWKA
+597 VLVHEKDIKERWKV

-683 ELFNE
+683 KLFNE
-688 IMRSKRMPE
+688 TMRSKRMPE
-697 EWRRSTGVKLMSHTM
+697 EWRRNTLVPIYKNKGDIQNCANYRGIKLMSHTM
-712 KLWERVIERR
+712 KLWERVIEQR

-744 AIYLLRRVMEQYRMA
+744 AIYLLRRVMEQYRMD

-782 WKVLEKKGVRVAYIR
+782 WKALEKKGVRVAYIR

-818 DFPITIG
+818 DFFITIG

-839 ILDVLTEQIQE
+839 IMDVLTEQIQE
-850 IAPRCMFFADDIV
+850 IAPRCILFADDIV

-893 KSEYMECKFNKR
+893 KSEYMKCKFNKR

-976 TAVRPAIL
+976 TAVRPVIL

-1009 WMCGKTRQDKIRNEA
+1009 WMCGKTRQDKIRNGA
-1024 IRERVGVV
+1024 IREKVGVA

-1051 RPVDSVVRR
+1051 RPVDSVMRR
-1060 VDQMERRQI
+1060 VDQMERRQT

-1083 IKKNLEINGLDRS
+1083 IKKDLELNDLDRS
-1096 MWSEHRRLDLA
+1096 TVAENIGYR
-1107 GFMSS
+1107 
-1112 MLRAHLNA
+1112 
-1120 YDPIFS
+1120 
-1126 MALRYLISI
+1126 
-1135 HRVYCLRQGITSP
+1135 
-1148 ISDLTER
+1148 DLT
-1155 LLLEE
+1155 
-1160 RDPPATPQDILY
+1160 TK
-1172 EVPPFDEVDI
+1172 FDMDRVKHASEI
-1182 QALAHAVELTRQGA
+1182 AHADKFGSIWKVGYCKGFLSKFFYVNSGRVSLDSKSELLVRQTVEHLMQNRTVLVISYRLETVMMAKRVFLLDDGKLKELPQSTMLDGQK
-1196 IDSLRFTKGD
+1196 DSL
-1206 VFLAFQNE
+1206 L
-1214 LCRMRLD
+1214 
-1221 APLLDQLVREYC
+1221 
-1233 VYRGIVDSAS
+1233 
-1243 GKQPIPETVKF
+1243 
-1254 NPQDPGYCSSR
+1254 
-1265 DCSLELDCNASKH
+1265 
-1278 SDGETSVTNA
+1278 
-1288 QMDGSPENNTDVT
+1288 
-1301 SMRRIDF
+1301 
-1308 EVRYASELASIHED
+1308 
-1322 CSTSGSQQHEDASV
+1322 
-1336 LQRSRL
+1336 
-1342 PGNGERSKRK
+1342 
-1352 RWRGRYDDNS
+1352 
-1362 YMPNASLEE
+1362 
-1371 NSKQEHSISTIVS
+1371 
-1384 TISKEKQGSEKLSV
+1384 
-1398 HDISNVEDRYE
+1398 
-1409 ILLGMKELAS
+1409 
-1419 KGMAAEAVEEV
+1419 
-1430 NAIDPNFFAQNSVEF
+1430 
-1445 LKLVSSG
+1445 SSG
-1452 DYNTA
+1452 
-1457 LKVACTHL
+1457 L
-1465 GPLAACDPA
+1465 
-1474 LLKPLKETLLALL
+1474 
-1487 RPNEDALGNALPLHA
+1487 
-1502 LAASLQVAVG
+1502 
-1512 RRLGVEEPQL
+1512 
-1522 MKIMRATL
+1522 
-1530 YTHNEW
+1530 
-1536 FKLQMCKDRFEGL
+1536 
-1549 LRLDSLKEA
+1549 
-1558 NTPFLAPVSTSK
+1558 
-1570 SYADSCTN
+1570 
-1578 GSSQAT
+1578 
-1584 VSSGTRMSEDG
+1584 
-1595 SSPTQAS
+1595 
-1602 SRDVICDE
+1602 VI
-1610 GAILKVMEFLA
+1610 
-1621 LPRADAIH
+1621 
-1629 LLAQYNGNAE
+1629 
-1639 TVIQQIFP
+1639 

>member
-1 MESTPVNWEALDAL
+1 MANAVDGDELKYVYHENGQGSIKVLPTFATLLVLRSGASGYNLPGKAAILEIETKSYEKESGDL
-15 LIDFAKS
+15 LCMNRTTVFLRGAGGFSKS
-22 ENLIEDSSAPS
+22 SKPF
-33 SSPSPSP
+33 
-40 SPSSSSYHSRLVIRQ
+40 SYTNYPMNQ
-55 IRRAVETGAIDA
+55 NPAV
-67 AVALLRLHAPSILTD
+67 
-82 HKILFRL
+82 KIPESKPFSV
-89 HKQKFI
+89 F
-95 ELLRKGTAE
+95 E
-104 DRDSAIECLRTALAP
+104 DRTQPSQACYNYAILM
-119 CALDAYPEA
+119 
-128 YEEFKHVLLAFIYDK
+128 
-143 DDKNSPVANEVVARK
+143 
-158 QRAVWL
+158 W
-164 EYSVKRARAAA
+164 
-175 SLPGCSEKRIRFGT
+175 RIRFGT

-244 RNGIGIIVDKEW
+244 RNGVGIIVDKEW

-271 VLKLVVGQDT
+271 ALKLVVGQDT

-289 PQVGLAEHFKVKF
+289 PQ
-302 WEDLEGVLQDIPQGE
+302 DLEGVLQDIPQGK

-415 TQHRVLVMDVRIRDR
+415 TQHRVLVMNVRIRDR
-430 AKRRSPLVA
+430 AKRRSPMVA

-582 RDLDQVKCVKDEEGK
+582 RDLDQLKCVKDEEGK

-697 EWRRSTGVKLMSHTM
+697 EWRRST
-712 KLWERVIERR
+712 
-722 LRKETQVT
+722 
-730 ENQFGFMPGRSTME
+730 STME

-782 WKVLEKKGVRVAYIR
+782 WKALEKKGVRVAYIR

-839 ILDVLTEQIQE
+839 ILDALTEQIQE
-850 IAPRCMFFADDIV
+850 IAPRCMLFADDIV

-911 EVKIGD
+911 E
-917 HIIPQVTRFKYLGSV
+917 
-932 IQDDGEIEGDVNHR
+932 DDGEIEGDVNHR

-961 CDAKVPIKLKGKFYR
+961 CDAKVSIKLKGKFYR

-1024 IRERVGVV
+1024 IRERVGVA

-1060 VDQMERRQI
+1060 VDQMERRQT

-1083 IKKNLEINGLDRS
+1083 IKKDLELNDLDRS
-1096 MWSEHRRLDLA
+1096 MMWKTQHGSYQHTNDENQAQPLKP
-1107 GFMSS
+1107 
-1112 MLRAHLNA
+1112 NTQ
-1120 YDPIFS
+1120 IQIEFS
-1126 MALRYLISI
+1126 MFML
-1135 HRVYCLRQGITSP
+1135 
-1148 ISDLTER
+1148 
-1155 LLLEE
+1155 
-1160 RDPPATPQDILY
+1160 
-1172 EVPPFDEVDI
+1172 
-1182 QALAHAVELTRQGA
+1182 
-1196 IDSLRFTKGD
+1196 
-1206 VFLAFQNE
+1206 
-1214 LCRMRLD
+1214 
-1221 APLLDQLVREYC
+1221 
-1233 VYRGIVDSAS
+1233 
-1243 GKQPIPETVKF
+1243 
-1254 NPQDPGYCSSR
+1254 
-1265 DCSLELDCNASKH
+1265 
-1278 SDGETSVTNA
+1278 
-1288 QMDGSPENNTDVT
+1288 
-1301 SMRRIDF
+1301 
-1308 EVRYASELASIHED
+1308 
-1322 CSTSGSQQHEDASV
+1322 
-1336 LQRSRL
+1336 
-1342 PGNGERSKRK
+1342 
-1352 RWRGRYDDNS
+1352 
-1362 YMPNASLEE
+1362 
-1371 NSKQEHSISTIVS
+1371 
-1384 TISKEKQGSEKLSV
+1384 
-1398 HDISNVEDRYE
+1398 
-1409 ILLGMKELAS
+1409 
-1419 KGMAAEAVEEV
+1419 
-1430 NAIDPNFFAQNSVEF
+1430 
-1445 LKLVSSG
+1445 SG
-1452 DYNTA
+1452 DYNPLHSDPMVA
-1457 LKVACTHL
+1457 KVAGLYLSLFRGRSWGVLRFSQPILHGLCTL
-1465 GPLAACDPA
+1465 GFAVRAIIKCICRGDPDLIKSVA
-1474 LLKPLKETLLALL
+1474 GRFLLHVYPGETLVTEMWLEGSRVIYRTKVKERKRTVLSGYVGL
-1487 RPNEDALGNALPLHA
+1487 RGLTS
-1502 LAASLQVAVG
+1502 SL
-1512 RRLGVEEPQL
+1512 
-1522 MKIMRATL
+1522 
-1530 YTHNEW
+1530 
-1536 FKLQMCKDRFEGL
+1536 
-1549 LRLDSLKEA
+1549 
-1558 NTPFLAPVSTSK
+1558 
-1570 SYADSCTN
+1570 
-1578 GSSQAT
+1578 
-1584 VSSGTRMSEDG
+1584 
-1595 SSPTQAS
+1595 
-1602 SRDVICDE
+1602 
-1610 GAILKVMEFLA
+1610 
-1621 LPRADAIH
+1621 
-1629 LLAQYNGNAE
+1629 
-1639 TVIQQIFP
+1639 